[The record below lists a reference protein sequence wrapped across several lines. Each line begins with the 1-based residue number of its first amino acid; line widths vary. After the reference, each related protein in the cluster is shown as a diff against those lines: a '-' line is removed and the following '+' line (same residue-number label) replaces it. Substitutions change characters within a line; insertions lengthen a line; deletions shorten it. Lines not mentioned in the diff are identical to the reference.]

1 MSSAAVLRLL
11 SRGGTQQAVRG
22 LRAPPVRALAAAAAP
37 HAAPSLNPKQRKEM
51 RAHAQRL
58 GRKLVVVQARRCVGT
73 RCCASRRG
81 VDECHRLSA
90 AMPPSR
96 HRPRPSDTQELF
108 FALAP
113 QVGKNGLTPNVSLMV
128 DEALTAHEIVKAS
141 RRHRA
146 PLSPAVTDKL
156 AGEDLR

>member
-37 HAAPSLNPKQRKEM
+37 HAAPSLNPKQRKSM

-73 RCCASRRG
+73 RCCASRREA
-81 VDECHRLSA
+81 DEHYYNRLSA
-90 AMPPSR
+90 AIPSLLLATLSCR
-96 HRPRPSDTQELF
+96 TDTHELF
-108 FALAP
+108 SALAP

-141 RRHRA
+141 KA
-146 PLSPAVTDKL
+146 LL
-156 AGEDLR
+156 